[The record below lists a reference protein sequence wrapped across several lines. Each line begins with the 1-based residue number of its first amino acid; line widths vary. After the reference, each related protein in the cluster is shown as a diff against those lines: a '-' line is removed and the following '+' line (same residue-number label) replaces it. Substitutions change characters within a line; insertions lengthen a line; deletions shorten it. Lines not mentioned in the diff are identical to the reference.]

1 MKLFMLKDG
10 DRFYRRRN
18 RWTTD
23 PQKATVWT
31 TKQGAAASKGHCFP
45 QPAGLQIVS
54 FDVELP
60 ESIAAASTLRETA
73 NV

>member
-1 MKLFMLKDG
+1 MKLFMLKDR

-23 PQKATVWT
+23 PQQATVWT
-31 TKQGAAASKGHCFP
+31 TKQGAAASKGHCYP
-45 QPAGLQIVS
+45 QPANLEIVS

-60 ESIAAASTLRETA
+60 ASITAASALGDAA